1 MYAPALDDEI
11 TSITRYIDQ
20 QLDAIRAATYGLTE
34 EQARSTPCRSELSIG
49 GIVKHTLHG
58 MRGAVSRL
66 RGDAQAHDTSDA
78 GIADYLAQFR
88 LGDDET
94 TVGVLAEWDVARA
107 ELLAAL
113 AEADPGAEV
122 VAPAEPWHGR
132 FEPEPIHLRFY
143 LLHQVEEF
151 ARHAGHADIIRE
163 QIDGTAVPALVL
175 TVEGAPANPFFTPFD
190 AAPGTIGAPG
200 S

>member
-20 QLDAIRAATYGLTE
+20 QLDAIRAAAYGLTE
-34 EQARSTPCRSELSIG
+34 EEARSTPCRSALSIG
-49 GIVKHTLHG
+49 GILKHTLHG
-58 MRGAVSRL
+58 MRGALGRL
-66 RGDAQAHDTSDA
+66 RGEANAHDTSAD

-88 LGDDET
+88 LTDEET
-94 TVGVLAEWDVARA
+94 TVEVLAAWDAARA
-107 ELLAAL
+107 ELIAAL
-113 AEADPGAEV
+113 AGADPGAEV

-132 FEPEPIHLRFY
+132 FEPEPIHLRFF
-143 LLHQVEEF
+143 LMHQIEEF

-175 TVEGAPANPFFTPFD
+175 TVEGAPANPFFTPFE
-190 AAPGTIGAPG
+190 AAPGTIGA
-200 S
+200 